1 MDQGALKRPEL
12 TASPKDYFL
21 EALEQAFQHLK
32 IEADPLSKAYLVELL
47 QYYIAAKNLFTV
59 DEETGRYK
67 RETLAELYLKSQ
79 NLPTTQKME
88 LLKKLGDT
96 SLYISG
102 FFGDSLNRKVVDID
116 YYADMGGVAYG
127 NLSKITA
134 DQKLSQVYGDFSHR
148 FLSFVDALTFVS
160 QQASLQSNG
169 DLLRLYDRY
178 VSTGSRLAEEQ
189 LREKGMLNAGTDLA
203 KIKSNKQ

>member
-1 MDQGALKRPEL
+1 MAAVKKPEL

-21 EALEQAFQHLK
+21 EVLETAFQHLK
-32 IEADPLSKAYLVELL
+32 MDASHLSKSYLVELL
-47 QYYIAAKNLFTV
+47 QFYMLAKNLFSL

-67 RETLAELYLKSQ
+67 RETLAELYLRAQ
-79 NLPTTQKME
+79 NQPVTQKIE

-116 YYADMGGVAYG
+116 YYAEMGGTAYDS
-127 NLSKITA
+127 LSKITA
-134 DQKLSQVYGDFSHR
+134 DEKLSQVYSDFSHR
-148 FLSFVDALTFVS
+148 FLGFVDALTFIS
-160 QQASLQSNG
+160 QHSALQSNG

-178 VSTGSRLAEEQ
+178 ISTGSRLAEEQ
-189 LREKGMLNAGTDLA
+189 LREKGMLNPDLA
-203 KIKSNKQ
+203 KIKVNKQ

>member
-1 MDQGALKRPEL
+1 MAAVKKPEL

-21 EALEQAFQHLK
+21 EVLENAFQHLK
-32 IEADPLSKAYLVELL
+32 MDASHLSKSYLVELL
-47 QYYIAAKNLFTV
+47 QFYILAKNLFSF

-67 RETLAELYLKSQ
+67 RDTLAELYLRAQ
-79 NLPTTQKME
+79 NLPPTQKIE
-88 LLKKLGDT
+88 QLKKLGDT

-116 YYADMGGVAYG
+116 YYAEMGGTAYD
-127 NLSKITA
+127 NLSRITS
-134 DQKLSQVYGDFSHR
+134 DEKLSEVYSDFSQR
-148 FLSFVDALTFVS
+148 FLGFVDALTLVS
-160 QQASLQSNG
+160 QKSSLQSNG

-189 LREKGMLNAGTDLA
+189 LREKGMLNAELP
-203 KIKSNKQ
+203 KIKANKQ

>member
-1 MDQGALKRPEL
+1 MGEGAVKKRPDL
-12 TASPKDYFL
+12 TASPQDYFL
-21 EALEQAFQHLK
+21 EVLEHAFQHLK
-32 IEADPLSKAYLVELL
+32 LEASPLSKTYLVGLL
-47 QYYIAAKNLFTV
+47 QFYMFAKNLFTV
-59 DEETGRYK
+59 DEKTGRYK

-79 NLPTTQKME
+79 NLPPTQKME

-116 YYADMGGVAYG
+116 YYAEMGGTAYDS
-127 NLSKITA
+127 LARITGEIVYK
-134 DQKLSQVYGDFSHR
+134 DLSQR
-148 FLSFVDALTFVS
+148 FLGFVDALTYVS

-178 VSTGSRLAEEQ
+178 VSTGSKLAEEQ
-189 LREKGMLNAGTDLA
+189 LREKGMLHSDLN
-203 KIKSNKQ
+203 KIKRNKQ

>member
-1 MDQGALKRPEL
+1 MGQGAHKRPEL
-12 TASPKDYFL
+12 TASSKDYFG
-21 EALEQAFQHLK
+21 EALDCAFQHLK
-32 IEADPLSKAYLVELL
+32 MPASPLSKSYLVDLL
-47 QYYIAAKNLFTV
+47 QFYMFSSNLFSL

-102 FFGDSLNRKVVDID
+102 FFGDSLNRKMVDID
-116 YYADMGGVAYG
+116 YYAEMGGVAYG
-127 NLSKITA
+127 NLSQIA
-134 DQKLSQVYGDFSHR
+134 SDEKLSLVYTDLSRR
-148 FLSFVDALTFVS
+148 FLGFVDALTLVS
-160 QQASLQSNG
+160 QTASLQSNG

-189 LREKGMLNAGTDLA
+189 LREKGMLNADLP
-203 KIKSNKQ
+203 KIKTNKQ

>member
-1 MDQGALKRPEL
+1 MGEGAKRPEL
-12 TASPKDYFL
+12 TASPKDYFIEEL
-21 EALEQAFQHLK
+21 EHAFQHLK
-32 IEADPLSKAYLVELL
+32 ISASPLSKNYLVDLL
-47 QYYIAAKNLFTV
+47 QFYMFAKNLFSV

-67 RETLAELYLKSQ
+67 RETLAELYLRSQ
-79 NLPTTQKME
+79 NLPATQKME

-116 YYADMGGVAYG
+116 YYAEMGGTAY
-127 NLSKITA
+127 NSLAKITA
-134 DQKLSQVYGDFSHR
+134 DESLSVVYLDFSSR
-148 FLSFVDALTFVS
+148 FLDFVDALTYVS
-160 QQASLQSNG
+160 QKSALQSNG

-189 LREKGMLNAGTDLA
+189 LRERGMFNAELG